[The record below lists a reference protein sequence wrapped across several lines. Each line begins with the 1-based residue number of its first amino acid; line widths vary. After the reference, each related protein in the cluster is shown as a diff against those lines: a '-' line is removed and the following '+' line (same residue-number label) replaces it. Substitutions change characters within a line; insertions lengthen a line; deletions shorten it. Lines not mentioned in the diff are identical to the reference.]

1 MLLLKTPLFIVSAIS
16 LSLSALNADVTLPN
30 IFGDHMV
37 LQREQANPIW
47 GKADSGKS
55 ITVNIHDQSHTTT
68 AGTDDW
74 RPAGTVN
81 NVK

>member
-1 MLLLKTPLFIVSAIS
+1 
-16 LSLSALNADVTLPN
+16 
-30 IFGDHMV
+30 MV

-47 GKADSGKS
+47 GKADSGES
-55 ITVNIHDQSHTTT
+55 ITVNIHDQSQTTT
-68 AGTDDW
+68 AGTDGW

>member
-1 MLLLKTPLFIVSAIS
+1 
-16 LSLSALNADVTLPN
+16 
-30 IFGDHMV
+30 MV

-47 GKADSGKS
+47 GKADSGES
-55 ITVNIHDQSHTTT
+55 ITVNINDQSHTTT
-68 AGTDDW
+68 AATDDW